1 MTSVYGGPADATGDR
16 RRGTARDALVV
27 LLCLAGAAFSFGMFW
42 RDLYRGMDRFAE
54 PAGTIT
60 YKRQAAQRRF
70 TDRVLWIRLSRGA
83 PVYYGD
89 YIHTAEF
96 SEASIHFKEGP
107 DVKLAENT
115 LIQIQSENGENVVSL
130 SEGDLFVALDAG
142 AGPLAIRILVSGENR
157 VELDAGAV
165 VSASVDDTGAFTMQV
180 LEGKVTANGE
190 TLNSGESF
198 PASRGEVR
206 AVPLSPREDTYFLA
220 QDGKAGVRF
229 TWSRVNYSNLSTL
242 EIAADRRFRLKRGE
256 KSFLV
261 PEESFSVSLDPGAY
275 WWRVYPDGGEPPRT
289 PAGKIV
295 VLPPVQPGL
304 ISPAEG
310 YVFYRDEAEPRF
322 FWKKGETPPGVPDSG
337 EYFLELADNPLF
349 EEPRLSAHV
358 EGEENASLV
367 YNPGEGGW
375 YWRVRQVFPDVELP
389 FSSPR
394 FFTVS
399 SRTEEESAADGGRNA
414 VPAKEAGVPIETPV
428 PAAKEEGVPI
438 EAPARPPPSPEAPPE
453 RALSLLPAP
462 AGMNP
467 GDRFVM
473 GPGEIRRSRRLEFSW
488 EAVPGANAYIFTL
501 SKEND
506 PASGGGP
513 VIDAETAYA
522 AYTVEDIALLE
533 RGSFIWR
540 VEGVYRSESGI
551 ERRGRPKE
559 NRLTVNVPEVEN
571 PRVRDPG
578 VLYGR

>member
-1 MTSVYGGPADATGDR
+1 
-16 RRGTARDALVV
+16 
-27 LLCLAGAAFSFGMFW
+27 MFW

-107 DVKLAENT
+107 DIKLAENT
-115 LIQIQSENGENVVSL
+115 LIQIQSENGENVVNL

-190 TLNSGESF
+190 TLSSGESF
-198 PASRGEVR
+198 PASGEEVR

-229 TWSRVNYSNLSTL
+229 TWSRVNYSNLSRL
-242 EIAADRRFRLKRGE
+242 EIAANRRFRHNREE

-261 PEESFSVSLDPGAY
+261 PEESLSVSLDPGVY
-275 WWRVYPDGGEPPRT
+275 WWRVYPGGGEPPRT

-295 VLPPVQPGL
+295 VLPPVQPSL
-304 ISPAEG
+304 ISPAEDH
-310 YVFYRDEAEPRF
+310 VFYRGGAEPRF
-322 FWKKGETPPGVPDSG
+322 FWKKGQTPPGIPDSG
-337 EYFLELADNPLF
+337 EYFLELADNPRF
-349 EEPRLSAHV
+349 EEPRLSAYV

-399 SRTEEESAADGGRNA
+399 GRTEEETAADGSRNA
-414 VPAKEAGVPIETPV
+414 APAKEEGVPIETPV
-428 PAAKEEGVPI
+428 PAAGQ
-438 EAPARPPPSPEAPPE
+438 APDRPPPAPEALPE
-453 RALSLLPAP
+453 RALPLLPAP

-467 GDRFVM
+467 VDRFVM

-501 SKEND
+501 LKEND
-506 PASGGGP
+506 PFSGGAAE
-513 VIDAETAYA
+513 IDTETAYA
-522 AYTVEDIALLE
+522 AYTVEDIAFLE

-559 NRLTVNVPEVEN
+559 NRFTVNVPEVEN